1 MALPRYGFYPRA
13 ASWMNFLAH
22 LCLANGDSGLMLGGL
37 FGDFVRGRWALK
49 NFPEP
54 VRQGIVL
61 HRYIDRRTDHSAV
74 VKKLRRS
81 FPREFRRYA
90 GIIIDLAFDHE
101 LAINWWRYMPGSLE
115 RFDVEIRDL
124 LRDNTE
130 LVPEGLASFM
140 LYADRHG
147 LFTAYREKDVVLYAL
162 AGVGTRLSRPN
173 PLHSVAEIW
182 PGLAPEFK
190 VAFRQVFP
198 EIQSD
203 VFEWRNNISTT
214 TGS

>member
-1 MALPRYGFYPRA
+1 
-13 ASWMNFLAH
+13 MNFLAH

-37 FGDFVRGRWALK
+37 FGDFVRGRRALR

-61 HRYIDRRTDHSAV
+61 HRYIDKCTDQSAV
-74 VKKLRRS
+74 FKKLRPR

-101 LAINWWRYMPGSLE
+101 LAVNWWRYMPGSLE
-115 RFDVEIRDL
+115 RFDLEVRDL
-124 LRDNTE
+124 LGDNTE
-130 LVPEGLASFM
+130 LVPEKLTSFM
-140 LYADRHG
+140 RYADRHD
-147 LFTAYREKDVVLYAL
+147 LFTAYREKDVILYAL

-173 PLHSVAEIW
+173 PLHRVAEIW
-182 PGLAPEFK
+182 PELAPEFK
-190 VAFRQVFP
+190 PAFREFFP
-198 EIQSD
+198 QIQSTVLD
-203 VFEWRNNISTT
+203 WRERISTT

>member
-1 MALPRYGFYPRA
+1 
-13 ASWMNFLAH
+13 MNFLAH

-124 LRDNTE
+124 LRDNAE

-147 LFTAYREKDVVLYAL
+147 LFTAYREQDVILYAL

-173 PLHSVAEIW
+173 PLHRVTEIW
-182 PGLAPEFK
+182 PELAPEFK

-203 VFEWRNNISTT
+203 VFEWRNKISTT